1 METDFAAAVC
11 GWAIRYGSGF
21 DQVGIGHTTRSRA
34 VGGGLAGLPFVTA
47 TYRLHG
53 SCLLHGSVPQVTHVP
68 GQGLVEQ
75 VRGVLAA
82 RGGHGSV

>member
-47 TYRLHG
+47 TYPT
-53 SCLLHGSVPQVTHVP
+53 S
-68 GQGLVEQ
+68 
-75 VRGVLAA
+75 
-82 RGGHGSV
+82 